1 MIIVDCNR
9 GIESALKV
17 YKGKVRNMKQVE
29 LLRERESFIKKSV
42 RNRIQKLKAIHKQQN
57 EHLHH
62 YPKNSMR
69 KGNY

>member
-1 MIIVDCNR
+1 
-9 GIESALKV
+9 
-17 YKGKVRNMKQVE
+17 VE
-29 LLRERESFIKKSV
+29 LLRERESFTKPSV
-42 RNRIQKLKAIHKQQN
+42 RERMQKLKAIYKQEN